1 MKKQK
6 TIIAISIISSLL
18 IMSVPFMAQA
28 FNLIPCGGY
37 STDSQAPCTISDF
50 FYMIARIINWLI
62 SLAGIYAVFHIII
75 SGFRMVISQ
84 GNQEAVKK
92 AQEGVIN
99 AVVGFAIVLAS
110 FLIVNTVVNSLL
122 LSKCP
127 IDLTKPETYLTVCP
141 GQGQAK

>member
-1 MKKQK
+1 MTKQK
-6 TIIAISIISSLL
+6 TIIAISLISSLL
-18 IMSVPFMAQA
+18 LISVPLMAQA
-28 FNLIPCGGY
+28 FILIPCGGY
-37 STDSQAPCTISDF
+37 STASTAPCTISDF
-50 FYMIARIINWLI
+50 FYMVARIINWLI
-62 SLAGIYAVFHIII
+62 SLAGIYAVLHIII

-99 AVVGFAIVLAS
+99 SVVGFAIVLSA

-127 IDLTKPETYLTVCP
+127 IDLTNPTTYLTVCS